1 MLDKLLPQVLIIER
15 KENINISLYNIIERA
30 GFDII
35 KANTLE
41 KVFSLAITPAIII
54 IGTQLQE
61 EPAAVIIAIRKVGK
75 LLKIPI
81 IFLSTATES
90 DLSRA
95 QADTLISFLPKPF
108 SSDQLINTIKNL
120 LRRSK
125 TILQDNVIKFKNINI
140 DLNTQKL
147 YKNGKI
153 VRLGPMEFKI
163 LQLFLQF
170 PTIIFSRQKMITYL
184 WEDNKDFNP
193 RVIDVHINRI
203 REALGDV
210 GEEKKFIKTVR
221 FVGYCLNLQNSDSEE
236 I

>member
-1 MLDKLLPQVLIIER
+1 MLDKLLPQVLIIEH

-41 KVFSLAITPAIII
+41 KALSLAITPAIII
-54 IGTQLQE
+54 ISMQLQE
-61 EPAAVIIAIRKVGK
+61 EPAVVITAIRKVDK

-81 IFLSTATES
+81 IFLSASKESNLSQTEM
-90 DLSRA
+90 DN
-95 QADTLISFLPKPF
+95 LISFLHKPF

-125 TILQDNVIKFKNINI
+125 TILQDNVVKFKNINI

-153 VRLGPMEFKI
+153 VRLGPTEFKI

-170 PTIIFSRQKMITYL
+170 PTTIFSRQKMITYL
-184 WEDNKDFNP
+184 WEDDKDFNP

-203 REALGDV
+203 REALGDI

-221 FVGYCLNLQNSDSEE
+221 FVGYGLNLQNSDSEE

>member
-1 MLDKLLPQVLIIER
+1 MLDKLLPQVLIIEH

-54 IGTQLQE
+54 IGTQLRE

-81 IFLSTATES
+81 IFLSAATES
-90 DLSRA
+90 DLRRA
-95 QADTLISFLPKPF
+95 EADTLISFLPKPF

-153 VRLGPMEFKI
+153 VRLGPTEFKI

-193 RVIDVHINRI
+193 RVIDVNRI
-203 REALGDV
+203 REALGDI
-210 GEEKKFIKTVR
+210 GEEKKFIKTIR